1 MHQHRATA
9 RKRVTTGAVV
19 AIALLVGSCG
29 GGSGDSSQKKITVL
43 APSSLTE
50 AFGELA
56 KKFEAS
62 HKGTTVTVSFAGSSA
77 LVTQV
82 IEGAPAD
89 VIATADESSLARL
102 TEKSLLDGTP
112 VVFARNRLAIIVAKG
127 NPKAVASLADLAN
140 PKLAVVVAAPQVPA
154 GKYAAEALAKA
165 GVKVTAKS
173 QEENVKAVVTKVIAG
188 EADAG
193 IVYVTDVR
201 AAASKAEGIPIPPE
215 FNIVANYPIARLKS
229 AASNPAA
236 AAFVAYVQAAEAQTL
251 LQAYGFSAP

>member
-1 MHQHRATA
+1 MQQHRATA
-9 RKRVTTGAVV
+9 RARVAAAAAVV
-19 AIALLVGSCG
+19 AVLLISAC
-29 GGSGDSSQKKITVL
+29 GGSGGDSSNKKITVL

-62 HKGTTVTVSFAGSSA
+62 HNGTTVTISFAGSSA

-112 VVFARNRLAIIVAKG
+112 VVFARNRLVILVAKG
-127 NPKAVASLADLAN
+127 NPKAVTSLADLAN

-173 QEENVKAVVTKVIAG
+173 QEENVKAVVTKVTAG

-229 AASNPAA
+229 AANNPTA
-236 AAFVAYVQAAEAQTL
+236 AAFVAYVQAPEAQTF